1 SPVLMTAV
9 LMAVPTVVRTAVLM
23 AVPTAAP
30 GSKAAEFERCQY

>member
-1 SPVLMTAV
+1 M